1 MARTWTSAQST
12 AMQYQSTS
20 LLVSAAAGSG
30 KTATLTQRIID
41 QIVHDE
47 SCTLERMLIV
57 TFTRAAAAELRS
69 RIASALTEAIAR
81 DPANRHLNR
90 QLLLLP
96 GAHIHTIDAFFGEPV
111 RANFE
116 RLNLPAGFRM
126 ADEGE
131 TAAVGTAVMQEV
143 MELMYEECRDSENGI
158 LGMAR
163 EGTFLRFV
171 ETLVSSRDFSA
182 LIPTLTALYQK
193 LVTSEQGVA
202 RVSALAE
209 RLQAEAE
216 LDFFDSLWGKQLC
229 AHAVNTLHASEQKFL
244 KAKEQIASDP
254 VCGKSF
260 AQMFDS
266 DAARCGMIA
275 NGLQN
280 GTYAKAAEVFDAHPA
295 TKKPTVKAAE
305 KTPLCEE
312 FEAFRKKQNDKIKK
326 LAAEF
331 SADPAEIR
339 EQFLAT
345 ADICRTLGRIMV
357 EYDTRYS
364 EEKRRL
370 GICEFSDMPR
380 FMLQLLQ
387 NPDGSLTDLARAYQD
402 KFDWVYIDEYQDVNQ
417 LQDKIFAIIGGDHR
431 FMVGDIKQSIYGFR
445 EADPSIFAGYRRAFA
460 TLTPENSE
468 NPPETDQ
475 GCVLFMS
482 ENFRCDQNV
491 IDFTNLVCSYIFSAC
506 PETIG
511 YRPADD
517 LIHKKP
523 TAPDYQSPL
532 VRVMITQPAEA
543 DEEDTDADDDEIPN
557 SSDTEITAA
566 VNEIVR
572 LLREET
578 KADGTPILPSDI
590 AILCRTKAPLAMFS
604 IALRD
609 AGVPVSMQSGGQL
622 YDSPRYKFWLSLLDV
637 VDNPSQDVPL
647 AYLLTEPQGYTPA
660 LFTDEQIARIRT
672 QAPDNHSLYA
682 SIALYAETGEDA
694 ALQDLCRAFCTWLQ
708 QYRELA
714 TRLGADELLSGL
726 AQDAHLAELAGDEVF
741 LSLYESARQ
750 FTKKNWNGLYG
761 FVRAQHRAASA
772 KSSSSEASRA
782 GDGVS
787 IMTVHHS
794 KGLEFPVCF
803 MVKCGKKFNRRD
815 SQQALIYDKDMGI
828 GIKLT
833 SKDGKKNTILR
844 RAMSLGKIHSSTEEE
859 MRTLYVA
866 LTRARERLY
875 VTGTISKRFDALWR
889 ECEMSSAADILQAP
903 NNLSWVLCAM
913 ATGKERADACAKV
926 ELYTKGQITPDRYT
940 HAVTELAI
948 KQEQHSSDKYAA
960 LIALAKAQSEHT
972 SLLYRIPSKAAAS
985 KLTPDMLDTDFCFTP
1000 GEREGEDDL
1009 LTKQALE
1016 RRLVQMHSEKPDFFA
1031 LMAENTKPTPAERG
1045 TAAHLFL
1052 QYCDFARVAEHG
1064 IAQEMER
1071 LVNEKYI
1078 TPRVAK
1084 IVNTHALQTF
1094 FGSEFFKFV
1103 MDADKIMREVHFNS
1117 FVPLEEFTKN
1127 PEIKQLVAGKHLHV
1141 QGSIDLLLVG
1151 KDGSITLCDYKTDR
1165 PTPEERRDHALYRE
1179 RMLRAH
1185 TDQLTHYA
1193 RAVRELFGR
1202 EPDRAYVFSLTL
1214 GEAISIM

>member
-1 MARTWTSAQST
+1 MARTWTPAQST

-216 LDFFDSLWGKQLC
+216 LDFFNSLWGKQLC
-229 AHAVNTLHASEQKFL
+229 AHAVDTLRASEQKFL

-345 ADICRTLGRIMV
+345 ADICRTLGHIMA
-357 EYDTRYS
+357 EYDTRYA

-387 NPDGSLTDLARAYQD
+387 APDGSLTDLARAYQD

-460 TLTPENSE
+460 TLTPDNPE

-543 DEEDTDADDDEIPN
+543 DEEDTDADDDEIPD

-590 AILCRTKAPLAMFS
+590 AILCRTKALSHVLDRSAGCGRS
-604 IALRD
+604 GLHAIGRTALRQP
-609 AGVPVSMQSGGQL
+609 AIQILALASGRGGQ
-622 YDSPRYKFWLSLLDV
+622 SFAGRTACLSADR
-637 VDNPSQDVPL
+637 
-647 AYLLTEPQGYTPA
+647 A
-660 LFTDEQIARIRT
+660 ARI
-672 QAPDNHSLYA
+672 H
-682 SIALYAETGEDA
+682 
-694 ALQDLCRAFCTWLQ
+694 
-708 QYRELA
+708 
-714 TRLGADELLSGL
+714 
-726 AQDAHLAELAGDEVF
+726 
-741 LSLYESARQ
+741 AR
-750 FTKKNWNGLYG
+750 
-761 FVRAQHRAASA
+761 
-772 KSSSSEASRA
+772 
-782 GDGVS
+782 
-787 IMTVHHS
+787 
-794 KGLEFPVCF
+794 
-803 MVKCGKKFNRRD
+803 
-815 SQQALIYDKDMGI
+815 
-828 GIKLT
+828 
-833 SKDGKKNTILR
+833 
-844 RAMSLGKIHSSTEEE
+844 
-859 MRTLYVA
+859 
-866 LTRARERLY
+866 
-875 VTGTISKRFDALWR
+875 
-889 ECEMSSAADILQAP
+889 
-903 NNLSWVLCAM
+903 
-913 ATGKERADACAKV
+913 
-926 ELYTKGQITPDRYT
+926 
-940 HAVTELAI
+940 
-948 KQEQHSSDKYAA
+948 
-960 LIALAKAQSEHT
+960 
-972 SLLYRIPSKAAAS
+972 
-985 KLTPDMLDTDFCFTP
+985 
-1000 GEREGEDDL
+1000 
-1009 LTKQALE
+1009 
-1016 RRLVQMHSEKPDFFA
+1016 
-1031 LMAENTKPTPAERG
+1031 
-1045 TAAHLFL
+1045 
-1052 QYCDFARVAEHG
+1052 
-1064 IAQEMER
+1064 
-1071 LVNEKYI
+1071 
-1078 TPRVAK
+1078 
-1084 IVNTHALQTF
+1084 
-1094 FGSEFFKFV
+1094 
-1103 MDADKIMREVHFNS
+1103 
-1117 FVPLEEFTKN
+1117 
-1127 PEIKQLVAGKHLHV
+1127 
-1141 QGSIDLLLVG
+1141 
-1151 KDGSITLCDYKTDR
+1151 
-1165 PTPEERRDHALYRE
+1165 ALYR
-1179 RMLRAH
+1179 RADRPH
-1185 TDQLTHYA
+1185 SHPSPRQSFSVCCHCALCRDGGRCRIA
-1193 RAVRELFGR
+1193 RALPCFLQLAAAIPRACNPAWRGR
-1202 EPDRAYVFSLTL
+1202 AALRTGAGRTSCRACHRRGLSLALRKRASVHQEKLERSLRLCARTAPRGL
-1214 GEAISIM
+1214 CQVILIRGFACG

>member
-1 MARTWTSAQST
+1 MARTWTPAQSA

-41 QIVHDE
+41 QITNDE

-81 DPANRHLNR
+81 DPSNRHLNR

-116 RLNLPAGFRM
+116 RLSLGAGFRM

-131 TAAVGTAVMQEV
+131 CAAVANAVMQEV
-143 MELMYEECRDSENGI
+143 MELYYESCRDPEGGV
-158 LGMAR
+158 LGMAS

-171 ETLVSSRDFSA
+171 ETLVTTRDFSA

-202 RVSALAE
+202 RIASLAD
-209 RLQAEAE
+209 RLRAEADR
-216 LDFFDSLWGKQLC
+216 DFFESLWGN
-229 AHAVNTLHASEQKFL
+229 AFRDHIVNTLLSLEQKFL
-244 KAKEQIASDP
+244 HAKELIAEDP
-254 VCGKSF
+254 VCGASF
-260 AQMFDS
+260 ALMFEA

-275 NGLQN
+275 HGLQN
-280 GTYAKAAEVFDAHPA
+280 GSYAAAPDVFAAHPPV
-295 TKKPTVKAAE
+295 KKPTVKTAL

-312 FEAFRKKQNDKIKK
+312 FEDFRKKQNDKIKR

-331 SADPAEIR
+331 STPPEQIR

-345 ADICRTLGRIMV
+345 ADICRTLGQIMT
-357 EYDTRYS
+357 EYDLRYS

-380 FMLQLLQ
+380 FMLRLLQ
-387 NPDGSLTDLARAYQD
+387 NPDGTLTDLAAAYRE

-417 LQDKIFAIIGGDHR
+417 IQDKIFAIIGGDHR

-460 TLTPENSE
+460 TLTPEQLD
-468 NPPETDQ
+468 NPPATDL

-482 ENFRCDQNV
+482 ENFRCDKNV

-506 PETIG
+506 PDTIG

-517 LIHKKP
+517 LVHRK
-523 TAPDYQSPL
+523 TAPEGYQSPL
-532 VRVMITQPAEA
+532 VRVMITQPAEDLDRE
-543 DEEDTDADDDEIPN
+543 DEDDEDEIPDT
-557 SSDTEITAA
+557 SDTEITAA

-572 LLREET
+572 LLREEHL
-578 KADGTPILPSDI
+578 ADGTPIQPSDI
-590 AILCRTKAPLAMFS
+590 AILSRTKAPLAQFS

-622 YDSPRYKFWLSLLDV
+622 YDSPIYKFWLCLLDAI
-637 VDNPSQDVPL
+637 DNPSQDIPL
-647 AYLLTEPQGYTPA
+647 AYLLTEQQDDFSPLLTH
-660 LFTDEQIARIRT
+660 EQLATVRRA
-672 QAPDNHSLYA
+672 APDSYSLYDA
-682 SIALYAETGEDA
+682 IALYAADGQDTALA
-694 ALQDLCRAFCTWLQ
+694 ALCQGFCTWLQ
-708 QYRELA
+708 EYRALA
-714 TRLGADELLSGL
+714 TQLGADALLTRL
-726 AQDAHLAELAGDEVF
+726 AQDSHLAVASRDEVF

-772 KSSSSEASRA
+772 KSSTSEASRA
-782 GDGVS
+782 GGGVS

-803 MVKCGKKFNRRD
+803 MVKCGKRFNRRD
-815 SQQALIYDKDMGI
+815 SQQPLIYDKDMGI

-833 SKDGKKNTILR
+833 DRDGKKNTVLR
-844 RAMSLGKIHSSTEEE
+844 RAMSLGKIRCSTEEE

-875 VTGTISKRFDALWR
+875 VTGTISKRFDKAWR
-889 ECEMSSAADILQAP
+889 ECCMSSPADILLAP

-913 ATGKERADACAKV
+913 AASDKADACAAID
-926 ELYTKGQITPDRYT
+926 LYTKGQVSPTRYT
-940 HAVTELAI
+940 YAVAELDAAH
-948 KQEQHSSDKYAA
+948 EQHSTGKYAA
-960 LIALAKAQSEHT
+960 LIELSRAQSSHT

-985 KLTPDMLDTDFCFTP
+985 KLSPTMLDTDFCFTS
-1000 GEREGEDDL
+1000 EDGED
-1009 LTKQALE
+1009 TAEVQTRQALE
-1016 RRLVQMHSEKPDFFA
+1016 RRLAQMHSEKPDFFA
-1031 LMAENTKPTPAERG
+1031 LMAENTKPTAAERG

-1052 QYCDFARVAEHG
+1052 QYCDLTRVAEHG
-1064 IAQEMER
+1064 IEQELARLER
-1071 LVNEKYI
+1071 EKFI

-1084 IVNTHALQTF
+1084 IVNVRALQTF
-1094 FGSEFFKFV
+1094 FDSEFFALVKN
-1103 MDADKIMREVHFNS
+1103 AKQILREVHFNS
-1117 FVPLEEFTKN
+1117 FVPLEEFTQN
-1127 PEIKQLVAGKHLHV
+1127 PEIKQLVGGKTLHV
-1141 QGSIDLLLVG
+1141 QGSIDLLLIG
-1151 KDGSITLCDYKTDR
+1151 QDGSITLCDYKTDR
-1165 PTPEERRDHALYRE
+1165 PTPEERRDHALYRA
-1179 RMLRAH
+1179 RMISAH
-1185 TDQLTHYA
+1185 KDQLTYYA

-1202 EPDRAYVFSLTL
+1202 DPDRAFVFSLTL
-1214 GEAISIM
+1214 GEAIELK